1 MERTAQTNP
10 PKAKRRYA
18 RAGATNAVA
27 AAPNA
32 SARQKHARNKTDS
45 KLPASVPRVTKA
57 DIVIGLLTR
66 PTGATIAQMCEA
78 TGWQQHSVRGFLAGT
93 VKKKAS
99 MTLGSEKT
107 NAVRT
112 YRLTQNEAVSA

>member
-1 MERTAQTNP
+1 M
-10 PKAKRRYA
+10 
-18 RAGATNAVA
+18 
-27 AAPNA
+27 
-32 SARQKHARNKTDS
+32 
-45 KLPASVPRVTKA
+45 PRVTKA